1 MQPEPEPIV
10 NRWEL
15 VITAEAEVIKA
26 PVLAAE
32 PSTVEERSHGERAE
46 L

>member
-1 MQPEPEPIV
+1 MTQPEEPAPEPIV

-26 PVLAAE
+26 PKE
-32 PSTVEERSHGERAE
+32 EVE
-46 L
+46 